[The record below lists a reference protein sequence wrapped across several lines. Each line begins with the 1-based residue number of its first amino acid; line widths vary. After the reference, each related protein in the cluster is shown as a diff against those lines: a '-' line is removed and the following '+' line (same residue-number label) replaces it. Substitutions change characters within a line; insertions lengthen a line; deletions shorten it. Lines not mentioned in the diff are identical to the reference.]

1 MHCASQ
7 SKEGGQMNAI
17 LVFMGL
23 SLVLGL
29 WIKPRARAG
38 FIVVTVAA
46 FLLVIFFWLFPSQ
59 F

>member
-1 MHCASQ
+1 
-7 SKEGGQMNAI
+7 MNTI